1 MFLRLRRR
9 LITKFIFLLYK
20 EMMPPLSKT
29 EKEVLESGTI
39 WWEGELFSGKPDW
52 DKLLSSA
59 WPKLTAEETNFL
71 NGPVDK
77 LCRMLDDWKINH
89 ELHDLPPE
97 VWKFI
102 KEKNFWGI
110 IIPKEYGGLGFSHYA
125 HSQIIAKIASRS
137 LTASITV
144 MVPNSLG
151 PAELLINY
159 GTAEQKNHYLP
170 RLAKGEEIPCFA
182 LTETEAGSDASS
194 LKSFGIICRQ
204 EFEGKE
210 TLGIKLNWS
219 KRYITLGPVATLIGL
234 AFKLFDPE
242 RVLTDKKD
250 LGITFALVPA
260 NLLGITIGRRHI
272 VTGTS
277 FQTGPNSGKDVFI
290 PLDRVIGGKD
300 RIGQGWKM
308 LMECLSVGRAIS
320 LPATS
325 IGMMNLACRA
335 AGAYARTR
343 RQFKLPLGRFEGI
356 AEVLGQMG
364 GNLYAADAARTFVA
378 TALKEGAK
386 PSVISAIL
394 KYNLTEMG
402 RKTVNQALDIFGG
415 KGVILGP
422 KNILGLVYQSI
433 PKGITVEGAN
443 ILTRSLI
450 IYGQGMARAHPY
462 IKEEMKAAA
471 NPELSQGLKDFDK
484 VFFAHFGFT
493 VKNAVKTLFYGL
505 TNGRFIKAPK
515 ASHPEKHYFQEISRL
530 SAVFAFTS
538 DVSAFILRGKLK
550 KMESLTG
557 KLADILSEMYLVS
570 ACLKRFSNDKRKK
583 EDLPFLVFYCDNA
596 LYKIQETL
604 YDIFRNF
611 PILFVGRLLK
621 MMTFP
626 LGRNF
631 APATDE
637 IKFKIAEVLTGFSSQ
652 RNRLTPDIYIP
663 DDSEE
668 PLKQL
673 EMALAMA
680 EMAEPLEKRIRE
692 AQKNKMLKSDDFK
705 EARAIGIISKE
716 ELEILEKADELRKK
730 VVEVDDFKF

>member
-1 MFLRLRRR
+1 MFLRLRQK
-9 LITKFIFLLYK
+9 LITRFIFKLYK
-20 EMMPPLSKT
+20 KMMPPLSKT
-29 EKEVLESGTI
+29 EKEVLESGTV
-39 WWEGELFSGKPDW
+39 WWEGELFSGQPNW
-52 DKLLSSA
+52 NKLLALA
-59 WPKLTAEETNFL
+59 WPKLTIEETGFL
-71 NGPVDK
+71 DGPVNE
-77 LCRMLDDWKINH
+77 LCRMLDDWKINY
-89 ELHDLPPE
+89 EVHDLPPE

-102 KEKNFWGI
+102 KEKNFWGV

-159 GTAEQKNHYLP
+159 GSAEQKNHYLP
-170 RLAKGEEIPCFA
+170 KLAKGEEIPCFA

-204 EFEGKE
+204 EFNGKE

-242 RVLTDKKD
+242 NILTNKKD
-250 LGITFALVPA
+250 LGITFALVPT
-260 NLLGITIGRRHI
+260 NLSGITIGRRHI

-290 PLDRVIGGKD
+290 PLDYVIGGKD

-343 RQFKLPLGRFEGI
+343 RQFKLPLGKFEGI

-364 GNLYAADAARTFVA
+364 GNLYAADAARTLVA
-378 TALKEGAK
+378 SALEEGAK

-394 KYNLTEMG
+394 KYNLTEMA

-415 KGVILGP
+415 KGVVLGP

-450 IYGQGMARAHPY
+450 IFGQGMIRAHPY
-462 IKEEMKAAA
+462 IKEEMKAIV
-471 NPELSQGLKDFDK
+471 NPEQSRGLKDFDK
-484 VFFAHFGFT
+484 AFFAHLGFV
-493 VKNAVKTLFYGL
+493 VKNAVRTLFYGL
-505 TNGRFIKAPK
+505 TNGRFIKAP
-515 ASHPEKHYFQEISRL
+515 AVSRPEKRYYRGISRL
-530 SAVFAFTS
+530 SAVFAFVS
-538 DVSAFILRGKLK
+538 DVSAFILRGNLK

-557 KLADILSEMYLVS
+557 RLADILSEMYLVS
-570 ACLKRFSNDKRKK
+570 AALKRFSNDGRKK
-583 EDLPFLVFYCDNA
+583 EDLPFLLFYGDSA

-604 YDIFRNF
+604 YGIFGNF
-611 PILFVGRLLK
+611 PVPFVGWLLK
-621 MMTFP
+621 TAVFP

-631 APATDE
+631 APASDKM
-637 IKFKIAEVLTGFSSQ
+637 KFKIAEILTGSSWQ
-652 RNRLTPDIYIP
+652 RDRLLSDIYIP
-663 DDSEE
+663 SDSEE

-673 EMALAMA
+673 ETALAAA
-680 EMAEPLEKRIRE
+680 EAAEPIEKRIRE
-692 AQKNKMLKSDDFK
+692 AQKNKVLKSDDIK
-705 EARAIGIISKE
+705 EARAIRIISKG
-716 ELEILEKADELRKK
+716 ELKILEKADELRKT